1 MIPSQLIEDIRNKAD
16 IVKVV
21 SEYVALK
28 KRGKNYLGSCP
39 FHSEKDPSFTVSPE
53 KQIFHCF
60 GCGEGG
66 NAFAF
71 LMKIENIGFI
81 EAVEELGSKVNV
93 AVPKTINRGPSKND
107 KDKYFQIMSLAAKHF
122 ADNLESPAAKAVQ
135 EYLKQRNISDTTIKQ
150 FGLGFALP
158 GWDNLFKYLV
168 AKGAAPENIVKAGL
182 ILRRENSS
190 GYYDRFRNRLIFPIA
205 NHRGQVVAF
214 GGRTLGEDN
223 PKYLNSPDTPIY
235 HKGETLFGLNLTKN
249 EIKKSRTAVLVEG
262 NFDLITPFQAGVSN
276 IVASMGTALTV
287 SQCKLLARHCDT
299 IVLAFDAD
307 IAGGIAAERSVEL
320 MRSQGLKVKVASLTG
335 GKDPD
340 EIINKHGAQTFNKI
354 LDSSL
359 PFLEFK
365 IKRIFSRYN
374 LNEIEARAKAFR
386 EVAAVLSQAKDSF
399 VQNEYAK
406 LAARELKTTPENIM
420 AEVKR
425 LGHYQGAKSKNLRRI
440 TAKPSSK
447 VLEAEKSI
455 ITLASQDTG
464 ALATVKEKLSVED
477 FNSLEAKAIA
487 GLMLTVDFEDS
498 SKLGHFLLD
507 NLPDEAAKK
516 QLAAL
521 LVSDHLPRDR
531 KDEILDDCITV
542 LKNARVMAKIED
554 IKQKIKAAEAAGESQ
569 KAAELLSA
577 LKSEIS

>member
-21 SEYVALK
+21 SEYVPLK

-71 LMKIENIGFI
+71 LMKIENISFT
-81 EAVEELGSKVNV
+81 EAVSELGSKVGV
-93 AVPKTINRGPSKND
+93 AVPKTANRGPTKSD
-107 KDKYFQIMSLAAKHF
+107 KDKYFQIMTLAAQHF
-122 ADNLESPAAKAVQ
+122 ADNLKSPAAKGVQ
-135 EYLKQRNISDTTIKQ
+135 EYLRQRNISDTTIKQ

-158 GWDNLFKYLV
+158 GWDNLFKHLV
-168 AKGAAPENIVKAGL
+168 AKGAAPENIVKSGL

-235 HKGETLFGLNLTKN
+235 HKGETLFGLHLTKN
-249 EIKKSRTAVLVEG
+249 EIKKNRTAVLVEG
-262 NFDLITPFQAGVSN
+262 NFDLITPFQGGINN
-276 IVASMGTALTV
+276 IVASMGTALTIY
-287 SQCKLLARHCDT
+287 QCKLLARHCDT

-307 IAGGIAAERSVEL
+307 VAGGLAAERSVEL
-320 MRSQGLKVKVASLTG
+320 MRNQGLKVKVANLTG

-340 EIINKHGAQTFNKI
+340 EIIIKHGIEAFKKI

-374 LNEIEARAKAFR
+374 LNEIEARAKALK
-386 EVAAVLSQAKDSF
+386 EVAAALSQSKDQF

-406 LAARELKTTPENIM
+406 LAAAGLKTTPENIM
-420 AEVKR
+420 AEV
-425 LGHYQGAKSKNLRRI
+425 
-440 TAKPSSK
+440 
-447 VLEAEKSI
+447 
-455 ITLASQDTG
+455 
-464 ALATVKEKLSVED
+464 
-477 FNSLEAKAIA
+477 
-487 GLMLTVDFEDS
+487 
-498 SKLGHFLLD
+498 
-507 NLPDEAAKK
+507 
-516 QLAAL
+516 
-521 LVSDHLPRDR
+521 
-531 KDEILDDCITV
+531 
-542 LKNARVMAKIED
+542 
-554 IKQKIKAAEAAGESQ
+554 
-569 KAAELLSA
+569 
-577 LKSEIS
+577 